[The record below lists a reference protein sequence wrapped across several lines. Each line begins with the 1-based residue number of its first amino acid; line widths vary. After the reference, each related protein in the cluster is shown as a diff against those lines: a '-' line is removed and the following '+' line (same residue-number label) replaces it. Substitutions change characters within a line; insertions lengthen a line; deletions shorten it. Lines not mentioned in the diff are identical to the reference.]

1 MWGGKHLPSLAII
14 INTEVSKTS
23 VHTRHNV
30 QVELTDRTN
39 KGGIMPNYL
48 CMQRSLP
55 GGADSG
61 EKPSPTQMQEMYAQ
75 FKDRGSR

>member
-1 MWGGKHLPSLAII
+1 
-14 INTEVSKTS
+14 
-23 VHTRHNV
+23 
-30 QVELTDRTN
+30 
-39 KGGIMPNYL
+39 MPNYL

-75 FKDRGSR
+75 FKDWSEKFKENLVDMGGRWFLAAVRPAARSTTGRPRLELPNTP